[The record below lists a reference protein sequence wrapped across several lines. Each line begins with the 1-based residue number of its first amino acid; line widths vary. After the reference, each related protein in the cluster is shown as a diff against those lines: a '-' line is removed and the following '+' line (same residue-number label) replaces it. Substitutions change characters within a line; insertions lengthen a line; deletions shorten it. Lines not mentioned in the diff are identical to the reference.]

1 MRTNLIARTC
11 VSAILIAVV
20 SAPVAAQGLAQNT
33 AGASPVGAAPRGQTI
48 SQRDVVVVQV
58 LGEAHDKFSGDFI
71 VGLDGCIEYPRLGRI
86 KVEGMTTDEVGK
98 TLTMRLG
105 EQLVNP
111 QVQVGLT
118 PMKNKSILVS
128 GEVRTVGELL
138 YSGSI
143 TVREALIR
151 AAGVTDQASTE
162 ATVVRKNNP
171 NDLMMVDL
179 VGLMNGDPRTP
190 NPELQDGDTVI
201 VQKAKPVF
209 IQGPVATPGQYIVR
223 PGTTVQQ
230 LVNLAGGITE
240 KGKNSGLRIERP
252 QADPKKKPQTIE
264 VKDWKTEVVKPGD
277 TVIVPKR
284 IW

>member
-1 MRTNLIARTC
+1 MRTNVIARSL
-11 VSAILIAVV
+11 VAAAVIAASAGAL
-20 SAPVAAQGLAQNT
+20 AAQGMQNT
-33 AGASPVGAAPRGQTI
+33 TGARPVGAAPKGQTI
-48 SQRDVVVVQV
+48 SQRDVVIVQV
-58 LGEAHDKFSGDFI
+58 LGEARDKFSGEFI
-71 VGLDGCIEYPRLGRI
+71 VGLDGSIEYPRLGRI

-98 TLTMRLG
+98 ELTTRLS

-111 QVQVGLT
+111 QVQVGLNQV
-118 PMKNKSILVS
+118 KNKAVFVS
-128 GEVRTVGELL
+128 GEVRSVGQVG
-138 YSGSI
+138 YAGSL
-143 TVREALIR
+143 TVRQALILS
-151 AAGVTDQASTE
+151 GGITDQASTE
-162 ATVVRKNNP
+162 ATVVRRNSP
-171 NDLMMVDL
+171 NDLLTVDL
-179 VGLMNGDPRTP
+179 IGLMVGDSRTP
-190 NPELQDGDTVI
+190 DPELQDGDTVI

-209 IQGPVATPGQYIVR
+209 IQGPVAAPGQYIVR

-240 KGKNSGLRIERP
+240 KGKSSGLKIERP